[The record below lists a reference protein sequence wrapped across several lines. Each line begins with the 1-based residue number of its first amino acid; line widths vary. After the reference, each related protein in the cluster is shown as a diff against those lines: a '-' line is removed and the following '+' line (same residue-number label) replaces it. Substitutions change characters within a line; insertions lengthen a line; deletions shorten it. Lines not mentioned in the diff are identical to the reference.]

1 MHIKTLSAILAGLL
15 LAGGSMAASAQT
27 ITIGQDSVT
36 SASGGSANIA
46 ISYDDNGNT
55 NIGAYNTV
63 VDYSTL
69 TTPTNYLGGVP
80 TAVYNGGSG
89 FGTCVVD
96 DPSKTI
102 SITRANSASLPDE
115 TVCTVTFQVN
125 AGTPVAAYAL
135 AHDPAPASTAFFDLT
150 ATNVAGTV
158 VDGAINVI
166 AAPPDVVVTFS
177 PNHGTTIAFPGGTVA
192 TNQTAN
198 ISVSN
203 TGTVGTGT
211 VSGCA
216 FGGAN
221 AAAFSIISGVPATV
235 PPNATIALQATLAAT
250 PLAATLTCVVT
261 DAAAGSPN
269 NRTWNLTA
277 PAGTPV
283 PSPAYS
289 SSPAPGSTIALV
301 GVPAST
307 LTSSV
312 VITNSGDPGA
322 GSDLTYSC
330 SVTGPDFSITSGAGG
345 TLVVGASGTV
355 ALSVI
360 APADGVTVTDQMVC
374 TSNGRNGSTFT
385 YELSAT
391 GQARVAPTYV
401 PASSL
406 WSKLALFG
414 IFAALGMLII
424 GLRRSH

>member
-1 MHIKTLSAILAGLL
+1 MNNVKKWVRLGFAALL
-15 LAGGSMAASAQT
+15 LGGISVASAQPT
-27 ITIGQDSVT
+27 ITIGSGSVV
-36 SASGGSANIA
+36 SATGGNVA
-46 ISYDDNGNT
+46 ISIDFNPNGVTVAGYNSLIDYDDSILSAVPTSSNGT
-55 NIGAYNTV
+55 CTV
-63 VDYSTL
+63 DPL
-69 TTPTNYLGGVP
+69 TTTVALIRATFPAAAIPAENICVITF
-80 TAVYNGGSG
+80 AVSAGAAVGSYPIAHRAG
-89 FGTCVVD
+89 FPNTSFVDLSGTEIA
-96 DPSKTI
+96 P
-102 SITRANSASLPDE
+102 PG
-115 TVCTVTFQVN
+115 TVT
-125 AGTPVAAYAL
+125 
-135 AHDPAPASTAFFDLT
+135 
-150 ATNVAGTV
+150 
-158 VDGAINVI
+158 DGAINVI
-166 AAPPDVVVTFS
+166 NAPPDVVLGFS
-177 PNHGTTIAFPGGTVA
+177 PNYGTTIAFPGGTVA

-289 SSPAPGSTIALV
+289 SSPAPSSTIALV
-301 GVPAST
+301 GIPAST

-312 VITNSGDPGA
+312 VITNSGDPGP

-385 YELSAT
+385 YDLSAT